1 MHYSPQDLML
11 GAETQARIEVDAN
24 GRKLSFGYGPRPE
37 DKTQKYLVYG
47 LIGFGLFYLITKNKG
62 R

>member
-1 MHYSPQDLML
+1 ML